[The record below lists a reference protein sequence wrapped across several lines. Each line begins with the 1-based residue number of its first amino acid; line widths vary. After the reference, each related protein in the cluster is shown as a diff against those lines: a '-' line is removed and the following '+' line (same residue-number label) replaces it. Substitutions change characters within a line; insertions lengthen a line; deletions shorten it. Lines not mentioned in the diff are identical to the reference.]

1 MLSKS
6 ERLAEIL
13 RQRIARGDYLSSPL
27 PSERVLAEQEGL
39 SYMTA
44 RKSVQV
50 LIADGLLARAPG
62 GRLLVN
68 QVGDLHVRHLQIACI
83 VPSFPSLDV
92 LNWRLAIDRVLA
104 ERQTTAKVLAFTHWE
119 DPQIRHAL
127 ERCDGA
133 FLYPIASDIPAR
145 LLDLLGSRR
154 AVMLD
159 QDYTARGIPSICLTA
174 ESAIERIL
182 DHLVERGHRR
192 IGCINLQPHDPCI
205 RGRINGWRS
214 GVERRGLRGM
224 LIDQPVYIHTHPT
237 AAARELAT
245 SCPLTDSAVFATTAS
260 AAVGINRGFHDR
272 GLRVGADIAL
282 ATLNG
287 EGQAH
292 MCVPSITCVA
302 PVSPD
307 RWLRQALLWMEEAV
321 ARPWTGPLL
330 MEPAMPDIV
339 IGESS
344 SRAFTPP
351 AKPTA

>member
-13 RQRIARGDYLSSPL
+13 RERIARGDYLSAPL
-27 PSERVLAEQEGL
+27 PSERVLAEQEGI

-44 RKSVQV
+44 RKSVQM
-50 LIADGLLARAPG
+50 LIASGLLARAPG
-62 GRLLVN
+62 GRLVVN
-68 QVGDLHVRHLQIACI
+68 QTGTLDVRHLQVACI

-104 ERQTTAKVLAFTHWE
+104 ERQATAKVLAYTHWE

-133 FLYPIASDIPAR
+133 FLYPIASDLPPR
-145 LLDLLGSRR
+145 MLDLLLSRR
-154 AVMLD
+154 VVMLD
-159 QDYTARGIPSICLTA
+159 QDYAGRGIPSICLTA
-174 ESAIERIL
+174 ESAIEHIL

-205 RGRINGWRS
+205 RGRIAGWRS
-214 GVERRGLRGM
+214 GLERRKLKGM
-224 LIDQPVYIHTHPT
+224 LVDQPVYIHTHPT
-237 AAARELAT
+237 EAARELAT
-245 SCPLTDSAVFATTAS
+245 SCPLTDTAIFATTAS

-272 GLRVGADIAL
+272 GLRVGTDIAL
-282 ATLNG
+282 CTLNG

-292 MCVPSITCVA
+292 MCVPSITAIA

-307 RWLRQALLWMEEAV
+307 RWLRQALLWMEEAK
-321 ARPWTGPLL
+321 PKKWSGPLL
-330 MEPAMPDIV
+330 MEPAKPAIV

-344 SRAFTPP
+344 SRAFPTT
-351 AKPTA
+351 AKPPS